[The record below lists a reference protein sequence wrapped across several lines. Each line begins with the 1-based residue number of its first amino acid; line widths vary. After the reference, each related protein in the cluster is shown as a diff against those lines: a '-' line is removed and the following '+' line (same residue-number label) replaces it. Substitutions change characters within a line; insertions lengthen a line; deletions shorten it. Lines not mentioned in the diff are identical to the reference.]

1 MRIKVILFD
10 LDGTL
15 IDSAEDIGL
24 ILRKTLKDIGLEELH
39 PGDIRK
45 YIGGGVKSLLEKVL
59 GDKFKEEYVE
69 LFRKHYLSNP
79 VIYTKPYEG
88 VPEVL
93 RDLKS
98 KGLKL
103 AVVSNKLEELSRE
116 ILNRLE
122 LLDYF
127 DFVAGGDTFSEKK
140 PSPLPVLKSLEVL
153 GEKPEDSL
161 IVGDTEADIVA
172 GKSAGTKTALASWGY
187 VRLNSEK
194 PDFVF
199 KKPAEILSVL
209 DSLGSS

>member
-1 MRIKVILFD
+1 MRIRAVLFD

-24 ILRKTLKDIGLEELH
+24 ALRKTLKDIGLEELY
-39 PGDIRK
+39 PDDVRK
-45 YIGGGVKSLLEKVL
+45 YIGGGVKALLERVL
-59 GDKFKEEYVE
+59 GDKFREEYVE
-69 LFRKHYLSNP
+69 LFRRHYLSNP
-79 VIYTKPYEG
+79 VVYTKPYEG

-93 RDLKS
+93 EELK
-98 KGLKL
+98 KRNVKL

-116 ILNRLE
+116 ILKRLN

-127 DFVAGGDTFSEKK
+127 DFVAGGDTFPEKK

-153 GEKPEDSL
+153 GEEAEDSL

-209 DSLGSS
+209 DSLGSP